1 MPGSD
6 AMNNSERRE
15 NALTRT
21 PMPFWLH
28 LWSQVNRWGERLLG
42 TFWLFQYFSSPF
54 PGVLAHHFGPN
65 LFKDH
70 GNAFR
75 QATVD
80 RGEPTSNYF
89 RTSGISACAEANGGL
104 CSFRLNGQ
112 IAIYQNTNVPLV
124 RDNLLAPSTD
134 PVTGLFG
141 DFVGTMPN
149 DHPLRPG
156 KRAAVE
162 RSLGNINFVAKLEPA
177 VRQHAVDYLK
187 TSATKEMPLD
197 DFALFLV
204 AHVDSFVP
212 GILDLTQK
220 PLTTY
225 LASTEYGQVTRDF
238 IDLAS
243 EAIGKV
249 NPAAMN
255 NFDTIVPFV
264 RKLLTDN
271 FEALEAAPSSNL
283 IRRHFALWERSLTIP
298 EIENLD
304 PAKLKEL
311 GAIIVATYET
321 TNLSLLWTLAFLE
334 TSPAIKASVVT
345 EARRGG
351 NEEKLSLINK
361 VVLEALRLGGSN
373 PTALWR
379 CTTTPFVLHHQGRS
393 VTVPQGTMMWLDRQQ
408 ANCNPSIFPNPKR
421 FDPANI
427 DAILKSNRENL
438 NTILAGNRY
447 EINSFSMIN
456 SHGNPRKCPGRIFSV
471 WMQSILLSEL
481 YSRYEVSA
489 QGIDLRLKHY
499 KTMARPAQSGTIII
513 KPLAE

>member
-1 MPGSD
+1 MT
-6 AMNNSERRE
+6 NSEQRE

-21 PMPFWLH
+21 PIPLWLS
-28 LWSQVNRWGERLLG
+28 LWAQVNRWGERLLG
-42 TFWLFQYFSSPF
+42 TFWLFRYFSSPF

-65 LFKDH
+65 LFQDH

-89 RTSGISACAEANGGL
+89 RTSGISACADANGGI

-112 IAIYQNTNVPLV
+112 IAIYQNRNTPLMSDKV
-124 RDNLLAPSTD
+124 LTPSTN

-141 DFVGTMPN
+141 DFVGTLPN

-162 RSLGNINFVAKLEPA
+162 RSLGNLNFVARIEPA
-177 VRQHAVDYLK
+177 VRKHAVDYLK
-187 TSATKEMPLD
+187 STVSQEIALD

-212 GILDLTQK
+212 GILDFTQT

-225 LASTEYGQVTRDF
+225 LASTEYSRVTRDF
-238 IDLAS
+238 IEIAS

-249 NPAAMN
+249 NPMAMS
-255 NFDTIVPFV
+255 NFETIVPFV
-264 RKLLTDN
+264 RQVLTDN
-271 FEALEAAPSSNL
+271 FEALEAAPDSNL

-298 EIENLD
+298 EINNLD
-304 PAKLKEL
+304 SAKLKEL
-311 GAIIVATYET
+311 GSIIIATYET
-321 TNLSLLWTLAFLE
+321 TSLSLLWAIAFLE
-334 TSPAIKASVVT
+334 TSPTIKARVVT
-345 EARRGG
+345 EARCGS
-351 NEEKLSLINK
+351 NQEKLSLIDK

-379 CTTTPFVLHHQGRS
+379 CTTAPFVLHHQGRS
-393 VTVPQGTMMWLDRQQ
+393 VIIPQDTMMWLDRRQ
-408 ANCNPSIFPNPKR
+408 ANCDPLIFPNPNQ
-421 FDPANI
+421 FDLANI
-427 DAILKSNRENL
+427 DAILKSNRENF

-447 EINSFSMIN
+447 DINSFSMIN

-471 WMQSILLSEL
+471 RMQSLLLSEL

-489 QGIDLRLKHY
+489 QGIDLCLKHY
-499 KTMARPAQSGTIII
+499 KTMPRPAQPGTIVI
-513 KPLAE
+513 KPLVE

>member
-1 MPGSD
+1 MT
-6 AMNNSERRE
+6 RE
-15 NALTRT
+15 SAVTRT
-21 PMPFWLH
+21 PMPLWLS
-28 LWSQVNRWGERLLG
+28 LWARVNRWGERQLG
-42 TFWLFQYFSSPF
+42 TFWLFRYFSSPF

-65 LFKDH
+65 LFQDH

-112 IAIYQNTNVPLV
+112 IAIYQNRNVPLV
-124 RDNLLAPSTD
+124 SDKVLAPSTD
-134 PVTGLFG
+134 PVSGLFG
-141 DFVGTMPN
+141 DFMGTLPN
-149 DHPLRPG
+149 DHSLRPS

-162 RSLGNINFVAKLEPA
+162 SSLGNLNFVAKLEPA
-177 VRQHAVDYLK
+177 VRKHAVDYLK
-187 TSATKEMPLD
+187 SVAKKEMPLEE
-197 DFALFLV
+197 FALFLV

-212 GILDLTQK
+212 GVLDLTQM

-225 LASTEYGQVTRDF
+225 LASTEYGLVTRDF
-238 IDLAS
+238 IELAS

-249 NPAAMN
+249 NPAAMSD
-255 NFDTIVPFV
+255 FETIVQFV
-264 RKLLTDN
+264 RQLLTDN

-283 IRRHFALWERSLTIP
+283 IRRHFAIWERSLTVS

-321 TNLSLLWTLAFLE
+321 TALSLLWTLAFLE
-334 TSPAIKASVVT
+334 TSPAIKARVVT
-345 EARRGG
+345 EARSGG
-351 NEEKLSLINK
+351 DRENISFINK
-361 VVLEALRLGGSN
+361 IILESLRLGGSN
-373 PTALWR
+373 PTALQR

-393 VTVPQGTMMWLDRQQ
+393 VTVPPGTMMWLDRQQ
-408 ANCNPSIFPNPKR
+408 ANCDPSIFPDPNR

-438 NTILAGNRY
+438 NSLLARDRY

-456 SHGNPRKCPGRIFSV
+456 SQGNPRKCPGRIFSTRI
-471 WMQSILLSEL
+471 QSILLSEL

-489 QGIDLRLKHY
+489 QGIDLQLKHY
-499 KTMARPAQSGTIII
+499 KTMPRPARPGTIVIE
-513 KPLAE
+513 PLAE

>member
-1 MPGSD
+1 MT
-6 AMNNSERRE
+6 NSERTE
-15 NALTRT
+15 NALTRR
-21 PMPFWLH
+21 PMPLWLH
-28 LWSQVNRWGERLLG
+28 LWARVNRWGERLLG
-42 TFWLFQYFSSPF
+42 TFWLFRYFSSPF

-65 LFKDH
+65 LFQDH

-89 RTSGISACAEANGGL
+89 RTSGISACAEANGGV
-104 CSFRLNGQ
+104 CSFRLNGE

-124 RDNLLAPSTD
+124 RDNVLAPSTN
-134 PVTGLFG
+134 PVTEIFG
-141 DFVGTMPN
+141 DFVGTLPN

-162 RSLGNINFVAKLEPA
+162 SSLGNLNFVAKLEPA
-177 VRQHAVDYLK
+177 VRKHAVDYLK
-187 TSATKEMPLD
+187 SVARKEMPLD

-212 GILDLTQK
+212 GILDLTQT
-220 PLTTY
+220 PLTSY
-225 LASTEYGQVTRDF
+225 LASTEYGRVTRDF
-238 IDLAS
+238 IDVAS

-249 NPAAMN
+249 NPAAMSD
-255 NFDTIVPFV
+255 FETIIPFV
-264 RKLLTDN
+264 RTLLTDN
-271 FEALEAAPSSNL
+271 FDALEAAPDSNL

-321 TNLSLLWTLAFLE
+321 TALSILWLLVFLE
-334 TSPAIKASVVT
+334 TSPDIKASVVT
-345 EARRGG
+345 EARSGG
-351 NEEKLSLINK
+351 NEEKLSFINK
-361 VVLEALRLGGSN
+361 AVLEALRLGGSN

-379 CTTTPFVLHHQGRS
+379 RTTTPFVLQHQGRS
-393 VTVPQGTMMWLDRQQ
+393 VTVPPGTMMWLDRQQ
-408 ANCNPSIFPNPKR
+408 ANSDPSIFPNPNL

-438 NTILAGNRY
+438 NSVLARDRY
-447 EINSFSMIN
+447 EINSFSMTN
-456 SHGNPRKCPGRIFSV
+456 SQGNPRKCPGRIFSTQI
-471 WMQSILLSEL
+471 QSILLSEL
-481 YSRYEVSA
+481 YSRYEVST
-489 QGIDLRLKHY
+489 QGIDLHLKHY
-499 KTMARPAQSGTIII
+499 KTMPRPAQPGTIVIE
-513 KPLAE
+513 PLAE

>member
-1 MPGSD
+1 MT
-6 AMNNSERRE
+6 NSEQKE

-21 PMPFWLH
+21 PIPLWLRV
-28 LWSQVNRWGERLLG
+28 SAQVNRWGERLLG
-42 TFWLFQYFSSPF
+42 TFWLFRYFSSPF

-65 LFKDH
+65 LFQDH

-80 RGEPTSNYF
+80 RGESASNYF
-89 RTSGISACAEANGGL
+89 RTSGISACAEANGGI

-112 IAIYQNTNVPLV
+112 IAIYQNTNAPLT
-124 RDNLLAPSTD
+124 RDQVLGPSTD
-134 PVTGLFG
+134 PVSGLFG
-141 DFVGTMPN
+141 DFVGTLPN

-162 RSLGNINFVAKLEPA
+162 RSLGNLNFIAKLEPT
-177 VRQHAVDYLK
+177 VRKNAVDYLK
-187 TSATKEMPLD
+187 SVASQEMPLD
-197 DFALFLV
+197 DFALFLI

-212 GILDLTQK
+212 GILDLTQT

-225 LASTEYGQVTRDF
+225 LASIEYGQVTQNF
-238 IDLAS
+238 IDIAS
-243 EAIGKV
+243 EAISKV
-249 NPAAMN
+249 NPGAMSD
-255 NFDTIVPFV
+255 FETIVSFV

-271 FEALEAAPSSNL
+271 FEALEAAPDSNL
-283 IRRHFALWERSLTIP
+283 IRRYFALWERSLTIP

-321 TNLSLLWTLAFLE
+321 TALSMLWHLAFLE
-334 TSPAIKASVVT
+334 TSPDIKASVVT
-345 EARRGG
+345 EARSGG
-351 NEEKLSLINK
+351 NEEKLSFINK

-379 CTTTPFVLHHQGRS
+379 CTTTPFVLQHQGRS
-393 VTVPQGTMMWLDRQQ
+393 VTVPQGTMMWLYRQQ
-408 ANCNPSIFPNPKR
+408 ANCDPSIFPNPNQ

-427 DAILKSNRENL
+427 DAILKSNPENL

-471 WMQSILLSEL
+471 QMQSILLSEL

-489 QGIDLRLKHY
+489 QGIDLQLKHY
-499 KTMARPAQSGTIII
+499 KTMPQPAQPGIIVI